1 MYLSA
6 VARLKQIFE
15 IKSPEFEP
23 ALLAVVRKHCQ
34 GGKAPTLKKG
44 NRRCRQTYKD
54 LSTRPMYKEVFGG
67 IVKVFKI
74 KDAPRFYKDVGDVL
88 AAFCELPETK
98 IIEIKLEEMGGGNMP
113 DMKGRVFKIEIDPLF
128 RVVDTIRR
136 KYKIKWLDVDKS
148 DPNENFLKNYDE
160 MWRYMEHPPGP
171 YGKEKLNQFFLGD
184 FDYRVNKA
192 LSVDKTPPA
201 LGKRTQHRRSRK
213 SETKIME
220 IKLEEIGMENI
231 MKGRVF
237 KIEIDPQFRDKDTKY
252 ESNTIKQRYYKIKWL
267 DLDKKDPNVNFLKNF
282 DEMWHDKPKGPFYLG
297 DADYRV
303 HFNKRRSP

>member
-1 MYLSA
+1 
-6 VARLKQIFE
+6 
-15 IKSPEFEP
+15 
-23 ALLAVVRKHCQ
+23 
-34 GGKAPTLKKG
+34 
-44 NRRCRQTYKD
+44 
-54 LSTRPMYKEVFGG
+54 VFGG

-88 AAFCELPETK
+88 AAFCELP
-98 IIEIKLEEMGGGNMP
+98 
-113 DMKGRVFKIEIDPLF
+113 
-128 RVVDTIRR
+128 
-136 KYKIKWLDVDKS
+136 
-148 DPNENFLKNYDE
+148 
-160 MWRYMEHPPGP
+160 
-171 YGKEKLNQFFLGD
+171 
-184 FDYRVNKA
+184 
-192 LSVDKTPPA
+192 
-201 LGKRTQHRRSRK
+201 
-213 SETKIME
+213 ETKIME